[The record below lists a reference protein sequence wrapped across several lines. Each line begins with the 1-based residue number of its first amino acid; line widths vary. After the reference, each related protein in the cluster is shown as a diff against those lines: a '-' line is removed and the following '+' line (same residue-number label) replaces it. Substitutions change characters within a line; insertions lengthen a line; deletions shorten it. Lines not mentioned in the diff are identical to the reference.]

1 MIFDRFST
9 FFALLIL
16 FAAALQ
22 KPTLAIKKSYIV
34 YLGAHNHG
42 PDVTTADYQHVED
55 SHTELLSSFLGS
67 ERKARDSM
75 FYSYKR
81 NINGFAA
88 LLEEEEAAEIA
99 KHPNVVSVVES
110 KGRKLHTTHS
120 WDFLGLEKDG
130 GFVSPSSIWEKARYG
145 EDTIIATLDTGIWP
159 ESKSFSDDGIG
170 PIPSE
175 WKGICQFEGN
185 KRHLCN
191 RKLIGARY
199 YNKAYQASIGK
210 PLNSSFHNARDS
222 EGHGTHTLS
231 TAAGSFVP
239 SASVFGVGNGTSKG
253 GSPRARAA
261 SYKVCWP
268 PIDDGECFDADI
280 IKAFDVAIDDGVD
293 VLSVSLGGSPDDY
306 LNDGIAI
313 ASFHAVRR
321 GVSVVASAG
330 NDGPSPGTVSNVAP
344 WIITV
349 GASTID
355 REFDADLKLRN
366 GRVLKGTSV
375 SKPLPENKFYPLI
388 RAADAKAAN
397 ATEADVLLCKPDTL
411 DTKKARGKI
420 VVCLRGENARVEKG
434 VVAARAGAVGMILCN
449 DESNGDEVLS
459 DPHFLPATHIGYE
472 DGRTLF
478 AYLNSTKY
486 PQGLINAPKAQLNT
500 KPAPFMAAF
509 SSRGPNTITPEI
521 LKPDIAAPGVDII
534 ASYTEATSPT
544 ELDFDHRRTP
554 FTVMSGTSMSCPH
567 VSGVVGLLKTLHPDW
582 SPAAIRSAIMTTA
595 RTRDNTGKPLSDSSH
610 EKAKPFAY
618 GSGHIRPNRAQ
629 DPGLV
634 YDLTVNDY
642 LDFLCGLGYN
652 ETKLAHFTTSH
663 YDCPTD
669 YSVLDFNNPS
679 ITVPK
684 VNGSVTVAR
693 KVKNVG
699 RPGKYTASIR
709 HPPGF
714 RASVEPNVLEFE
726 KIGEE
731 KVFRV
736 TIKATK
742 EGVKRGYSFGELL
755 WSDGRHFVRSPIVAN
770 HNSSY

>member
-1 MIFDRFST
+1 MIFFARFSP

-16 FAAALQ
+16 LLAFQEPA
-22 KPTLAIKKSYIV
+22 LAIKKSYVV

-42 PDVTTADYQHVED
+42 PDVTAADYHHVED
-55 SHTELLSSFLGS
+55 SHTELLTSFLGS
-67 ERKARDSM
+67 EQKARDSM

-99 KHPNVVSVVES
+99 KHPNVVSVVEN

-120 WDFLGLEKDG
+120 WDFLRLEKD
-130 GFVSPSSIWEKARYG
+130 GFVSPSSLWEKARYGEDTIIATLDTEHPNVVSVVENKGRKLHTTHSWDFLRLEKDGFVSPSSLWEKARYG

-170 PIPSE
+170 PIPSK

-185 KRHLCN
+185 KKHLCN

-199 YNKAYQASIGK
+199 YNKAYEAFIGK
-210 PLNSSFHNARDS
+210 PLNSSFQNARDS

-239 SASVFGVGNGTSKG
+239 SASVFGIGNGTSKG

-268 PIDDGECFDADI
+268 PINDSQCFDADI

-293 VLSVSLGGSPDDY
+293 VLSVSLGGSADDY
-306 LNDGIAI
+306 FNDGIAV

-321 GVSVVASAG
+321 GVS
-330 NDGPSPGTVSNVAP
+330 
-344 WIITV
+344 
-349 GASTID
+349 
-355 REFDADLKLRN
+355 
-366 GRVLKGTSV
+366 
-375 SKPLPENKFYPLI
+375 NKFYSLI
-388 RAADAKAAN
+388 NAADAKAAN
-397 ATEADVLLCKPDTL
+397 ATEADALLCKPDTL

-434 VVAARAGAVGMILCN
+434 VVAARAAAVGMILCN
-449 DESNGDEVLS
+449 DEPNGDELMS

-478 AYLNSTKY
+478 AYINNTKY
-486 PQGLINAPKAQLNT
+486 PQGLITTPKALLNT
-500 KPAPFMAAF
+500 KPAPSMAAF

-521 LKPDIAAPGVDII
+521 LKPDITAPGVDII
-534 ASYTEATSPT
+534 ASYTEGTSPT
-544 ELDFDHRRTP
+544 ELEFDHRRTP

-567 VSGVVGLLKTLHPDW
+567 VSGVVGLLKTLYPDW

-595 RTRDNTGKPLSDSSH
+595 RTRDNTGEPFSDSSH
-610 EKAKPFAY
+610 EKATPFAY

-652 ETKLAHFTTSH
+652 QTMLAQFTNSH

-679 ITVPK
+679 ITVPN

-699 RPGKYTASIR
+699 RPGKYTARIH

-714 RASVEPNVLEFE
+714 RVSVEPNMLEF
-726 KIGEE
+726 KKTGEE

-736 TIKATK
+736 TIKAK

-755 WSDGRHFVRSPIVAN
+755 WSDGRHYVRSPIVAN
-770 HNSSY
+770 HNSSN

>member
-1 MIFDRFST
+1 MILSKFSSLL
-9 FFALLIL
+9 ALLLIL
-16 FAAALQ
+16 VVAFQEPALA
-22 KPTLAIKKSYIV
+22 LKKSYIV

-42 PDVTTADYQHVED
+42 PDVTAADYQRVED
-55 SHTELLSSFLGS
+55 SHTELLTSFLGS
-67 ERKARDSM
+67 EQKARDSM

-99 KHPNVVSVVES
+99 KHPNVVSVLENQD
-110 KGRKLHTTHS
+110 RELHTTHS
-120 WDFLGLEKDG
+120 WEFLGLEKDG
-130 GFVSPSSIWEKARYG
+130 FVSPSSLWEKARYG

-170 PIPSE
+170 PIPSK
-175 WKGICQFEGN
+175 WKGICQFEGH
-185 KRHLCN
+185 KQHLCN

-199 YNKAYQASIGK
+199 YNKGFEADLGT
-210 PLNSSFHNARDS
+210 PLNTSFQNARDL

-261 SYKVCWP
+261 VYKVCW
-268 PIDDGECFDADI
+268 DGGHCYDADTM
-280 IKAFDVAIDDGVD
+280 KAFDVAIDDGVD
-293 VLSVSLGGSPDDY
+293 VLSVSLGGADNDY
-306 LNDGIAI
+306 FSDAIAI

-330 NDGPSPGTVSNVAP
+330 NSGPNPGTVSNVAP

-349 GASTID
+349 GASTLD
-355 REFDADLKLRN
+355 REFDADLKLTN
-366 GRVLKGTSV
+366 GRVLKGRSI
-375 SKPLPENKFYPLI
+375 SRPLPENKFYPLI
-388 RAADAKAAN
+388 SGADAKAAN
-397 ATEADVLLCKPDTL
+397 ATEADAHLCKPDTL

-420 VVCLRGENARVEKG
+420 VVCLRGDNGRVEKG

-449 DESNGDEVLS
+449 DVSTGDEILS

-472 DGRTLF
+472 DARNLV
-478 AYLNSTKY
+478 AYLLSTKY
-486 PQGLINAPKAQLNT
+486 PQGVITTPKVLMNT

-521 LKPDIAAPGVDII
+521 LKPDITAPGVDII
-534 ASYTEATSPT
+534 ASYTEGTSPS

-567 VSGVVGLLKTLHPDW
+567 VSGVVGLLKTLYPDW

-610 EKAKPFAY
+610 EKATPFAY

-634 YDLTVNDY
+634 YD
-642 LDFLCGLGYN
+642 
-652 ETKLAHFTTSH
+652 
-663 YDCPTD
+663 
-669 YSVLDFNNPS
+669 
-679 ITVPK
+679 
-684 VNGSVTVAR
+684 VT
-693 KVKNVG
+693 VKNVG
-699 RPGKYTASIR
+699 RPGKYTSRIR

-714 RASVEPNVLEFE
+714 TVSVEPNVLEF
-726 KIGEE
+726 KKTGEE

-736 TIKATK
+736 TIKANRS
-742 EGVKRGYSFGELL
+742 VKSGYSFGELL
-755 WSDGRHFVRSPIVAN
+755 WSDGRHYVRSPIVAN
-770 HNSSY
+770 LNSSN